1 MPLDKSAS
9 TISEQAFT
17 IAQNSINEKLIIKLV
32 EYLKNAPPV
41 EFVFTSAVILI
52 VGAVIIKFVYEI
64 LTD

>member
-1 MPLDKSAS
+1 M
-9 TISEQAFT
+9 
-17 IAQNSINEKLIIKLV
+17 IKLV